1 MKKILITGGTVFVS
15 RTLAEYFVAKGEEV
29 YVLNRNNKKQSEGV
43 ILIEG
48 DRYNLGDILADYSF
62 DVVVDANAYT
72 AEEINLLL
80 EALPSV
86 KDYVFISTSAVYPED
101 LEQPFKE
108 EQKVGENAYW
118 QSYGT
123 NKIEAE
129 ELLMSKVPQAY
140 IIRPAYI
147 YGPYNNAYREAFV
160 FDCAKEK
167 RPFYVPGNGEMKL
180 QFIHMIDI
188 CRMVDQLIT
197 THPEQQIYNAGN
209 EELVTINE
217 WVKLCYEAV
226 GQELEIIQV
235 NSDVKSTNY
244 FSFADYQYEVDVS
257 KQMKLIGETYNFEQ
271 GIKESWAWYQNNE
284 DIVNKRE
291 YQAFIDNNLV

>member
-1 MKKILITGGTVFVS
+1 
-15 RTLAEYFVAKGEEV
+15 
-29 YVLNRNNKKQSEGV
+29 
-43 ILIEG
+43 
-48 DRYNLGDILADYSF
+48 
-62 DVVVDANAYT
+62 
-72 AEEINLLL
+72 
-80 EALPSV
+80 
-86 KDYVFISTSAVYPED
+86 
-101 LEQPFKE
+101 
-108 EQKVGENAYW
+108 
-118 QSYGT
+118 
-123 NKIEAE
+123 
-129 ELLMSKVPQAY
+129 
-140 IIRPAYI
+140 
-147 YGPYNNAYREAFV
+147 
-160 FDCAKEK
+160 
-167 RPFYVPGNGEMKL
+167 MKL

-188 CRMVDQLIT
+188 CRMVDQLTT

-235 NSDVKSTNY
+235 NSDVKSTDY

-284 DIVNKRE
+284 VIVNKRE